1 MPRAGLAHLKA
12 LRPALRRPAVA
23 LRPVRRNTPPVTS
36 PRAYGD
42 ADDPQLLAWSAS
54 GDRQAFDEIVS
65 RHGPF
70 ALRVAMRLLP
80 DPAVAEDV
88 VQDAMVRAWS
98 QCGQFDPR
106 RARFTTWLYRI
117 VMNLCIDQRRRVQP
131 EPMPENFDPADP
143 AAAADERLEQCE
155 RHAVLAGALRD
166 LPIRQRAAITLVY
179 DEGLSGA
186 EVAQMLGLSAKAV
199 ERLLARGRAYLR
211 ERLHAHDVT
220 ETPK

>member
-1 MPRAGLAHLKA
+1 LY
-12 LRPALRRPAVA
+12 
-23 LRPVRRNTPPVTS
+23 PVRPGTCVVSN
-36 PRAYGD
+36 PRAYSD

-54 GDRQAFDEIVS
+54 GDRRAFDEIVS

-70 ALRVAMRLLP
+70 ALRVAMRLLA
-80 DPAVAEDV
+80 DPVAAEDV

-117 VMNLCIDQRRRVQP
+117 VLNLCIDQRRRVQP
-131 EPMPENFDPADP
+131 EAMPEDFDPADP
-143 AAAADERLEQCE
+143 AVAVDEGLERRE
-155 RHAVLAGALRD
+155 RQAVLTGALRE
-166 LPIRQRAAITLVY
+166 LPVRQRAAITLVY

-186 EVAQMLGLSAKAV
+186 EAAQVLGLSAKAV

-211 ERLHAHDVT
+211 ERLHAHDVK
-220 ETPK
+220 ENPK